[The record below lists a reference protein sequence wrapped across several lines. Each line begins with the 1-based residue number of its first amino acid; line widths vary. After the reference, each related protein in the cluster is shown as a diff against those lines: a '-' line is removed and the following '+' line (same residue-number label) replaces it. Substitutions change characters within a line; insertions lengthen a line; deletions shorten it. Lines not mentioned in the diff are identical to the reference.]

1 MPAGAVPYTGES
13 IRRGA
18 LQEKDKDGSGSK
30 NPKSGQFTFAQQ
42 PHGGR
47 KAAQMPRGY
56 LRYKPPVSSALSCR
70 RLRQGFRR
78 AVKL

>member
-47 KAAQMPRGY
+47 KAAPNAARLLAVQTPR
-56 LRYKPPVSSALSCR
+56 LVSPVLSQAPSG
-70 RLRQGFRR
+70 LPSGG
-78 AVKL
+78 